1 MRAWV
6 GRGRKG
12 ERAAAAAL
20 RVLRSAGV
28 AGVILGVGAIGPIGL
43 VGLVGLV
50 GPVSAWAAM
59 SACAVMG
66 SSPAIGLGWQE
77 ARLQEEVHRDVGVH
91 RRLRGGLAG
100 CLLARWERG
109 VPGGEAVTR
118 ELSVITGLAPRGGAR
133 GPWFLEGRQGL
144 IEDFFRFEVREFP
157 EGVELRLV
165 AAGDRGLSFLRE
177 FFESSLFLPEE
188 TEGFYRLL
196 GAGRGAR
203 GKRVGRLDCEWTQGR
218 EGALVQ
224 VVFRWR
230 GRGDRVSG

>member
-1 MRAWV
+1 MCAWV

-20 RVLRSAGV
+20 RGFQSAGV
-28 AGVILGVGAIGPIGL
+28 AGVILGVRAIGRM
-43 VGLVGLV
+43 
-50 GPVSAWAAM
+50 SAWAAM
-59 SACAVMG
+59 SACA
-66 SSPAIGLGWQE
+66 AIGFVGQE
-77 ARLQEEVHRDVGVH
+77 ARFQEEVHRDVGVH

-100 CLLARWERG
+100 CFHARWERG
-109 VPGGEAVTR
+109 VPGAEAVTR

-165 AAGDRGLSFLRE
+165 AAGDRGVSFLRE

-188 TEGFYRLL
+188 AEGFYRLL
-196 GAGRGAR
+196 GAGRGVR

-218 EGALVQ
+218 EGALVK
-224 VVFRWR
+224 VVLRWR
-230 GRGDRVSG
+230 GRGDRIPG